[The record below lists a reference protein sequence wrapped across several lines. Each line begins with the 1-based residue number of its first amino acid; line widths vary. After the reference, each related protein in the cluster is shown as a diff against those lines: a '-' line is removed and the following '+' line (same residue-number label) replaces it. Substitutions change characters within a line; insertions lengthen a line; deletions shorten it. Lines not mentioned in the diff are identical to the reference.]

1 MADPVS
7 TKTRIAVIGGGV
19 GAMTTAYELTEQ
31 PGWSDTYEITVY
43 QLGWRLGGK
52 GASGRNQAMSD
63 RIEEHGLHF
72 WFGYYENA
80 FNLIQ
85 RVYAALGR
93 SPDQPLAT
101 WRDAFKPHSLFILMQ
116 FHKAQWSEWHLKP
129 PAMPGVPGD
138 GTIPPF
144 WELVDRLLHALHIH
158 GKECLP
164 TDLHAQ
170 ITGTAPR
177 GWLGRLLE
185 RIGLLAERVVE
196 DVEAAGLHLVRDLVQ
211 RAAAH
216 PDPSAAQDLLHE
228 AIAVFERFLGRAGS
242 AINARIDRMIDN
254 DIEAIPI
261 LRRLLS
267 LIELGFYMF
276 KGILI
281 DDVACKG
288 FTQLDHLDLREW
300 LASHGAGSVA
310 LDSDTLRVAYESI
323 FAFSQGSYAQP
334 NLAAGAGLRGL
345 LRLAFTYKE
354 AFAWKMQ
361 AGMGDTIFGPFY
373 EVLKARGVKFE
384 FFSALREITPSDDGA
399 RIESLTIG
407 RQATIKGGGEYQP
420 LYDVRGLPC
429 WPNQPLFDQLNEGAH
444 LQQSGVNLE
453 SHWNQPADVATD
465 ILLIGQHFDQVVLG
479 TSIGPIPF
487 IAPKILM
494 QKAPWQDMI
503 DHVEIIGTQ
512 AFQIWTVPDSNKL
525 QTAPDGEVLVEESE
539 RPIYGGFAQPH
550 NTVSDMSHLLPRES
564 WPELDPPGAIFYF
577 CGPLPLAKA
586 IPPLN
591 DIFFPMIQS
600 LSANV
605 RASEWM
611 RSNAQF
617 ILPGSM
623 FSGYP
628 HSFPDTLDF
637 GVLYDQLGPIIPASQ
652 HFDKQFWRANI
663 DPSERYVLTTKGS
676 TMYRLRAG
684 DTGYSNLVIAGDWT
698 FTGLNYGCV
707 EAAVMSGMEACRAIC
722 GSPKIIFGENYPLP

>member
-1 MADPVS
+1 MA
-7 TKTRIAVIGGGV
+7 KQRIVVIGGGV
-19 GAMTTAYELTEQ
+19 GAMTAAYELTEQ
-31 PGWSDTYEITVY
+31 PSWSDSYEITVY

-52 GASGRNQAMSD
+52 GASGRNQAKGD

-93 SPDQPLAT
+93 KPDQPLAS

-116 FHKAQWSEWHLKP
+116 FHKAQWSEWHLSP

-158 GKECLP
+158 GKEALP
-164 TDLHAQ
+164 ADLHAA
-170 ITGTAPR
+170 ISGTSPR
-177 GWLGRLLE
+177 SWLGRLLE
-185 RIGLLAERVVE
+185 KIGLLAERVVE
-196 DVEAAGLHLVRDLVQ
+196 DVEAAGLHLVRDLIQ

-216 PDPSAAQDLLHE
+216 PDPSAAQDLLHQ
-228 AIAVFERFLGRAGS
+228 AIAVFERFLTRAGA
-242 AINARIDRMIDN
+242 AINSRLDRMIDN
-254 DIEAIPI
+254 DIETIPI

-267 LIELGFYMF
+267 LLELGFYML
-276 KGILI
+276 KGII
-281 DDVACKG
+281 VDDVARKG
-288 FTQLDHLDLREW
+288 FDQLDHLDLREW

-323 FAFSQGSYAQP
+323 FAFEQGSYAKP

-345 LRLAFTYKE
+345 LRLSFTYKE

-373 EVLKARGVKFE
+373 QVLKARGVKFE
-384 FFSALREITPSDDGA
+384 FFSALREMVPSTDGT

-407 RQATIKGGGEYQP
+407 RQALVAGGGEYQP
-420 LYDVRGLPC
+420 LYDVKGLPC
-429 WPNQPLFDQLNEGAH
+429 WPNQPLYDQLVDGAKI
-444 LQQSGVNLE
+444 QQSGINFE
-453 SHWNQPADVATD
+453 SHWNQPKDVRTD
-465 ILLIGQHFDQVVLG
+465 VLVCGQDFETVILG

-487 IAPKILM
+487 IAPLCLK
-494 QKAPWQDMI
+494 QKPALQAMVDNVPA
-503 DHVEIIGTQ
+503 IGTQ
-512 AFQIWTVPDSNKL
+512 AFQIWTTPDSNTL
-525 QTAPDGEVLVEESE
+525 QTAPDGEVLVEKAD

-550 NTVSDMSHLLPRES
+550 NTVSDMSHLLPREN
-564 WPELDPPGAIFYF
+564 WRQNFAPKAIFYF
-577 CGPLPLAKA
+577 CGPLPLEKG
-586 IPPLN
+586 IPPQN

-637 GVLYDQLGPIIPASQ
+637 GILYHQLGPIYPASLS
-652 HFDKQFWRANI
+652 FDAQFWRANI
-663 DPSERYVLTTKGS
+663 DPCERYVITPRGS
-676 TMYRLRAG
+676 TAFRLHSG
-684 DTGYSNLVIAGDWT
+684 DTGYANLVFAGDWT
-698 FTGLNYGCV
+698 KTGLNYGCV